1 LEAFSSA
8 DFDKVELISLLI
20 LPQLHKLNGQAT
32 GLPL

>member
-20 LPQLHKLNGQAT
+20 LPQLHKT
-32 GLPL
+32 Y